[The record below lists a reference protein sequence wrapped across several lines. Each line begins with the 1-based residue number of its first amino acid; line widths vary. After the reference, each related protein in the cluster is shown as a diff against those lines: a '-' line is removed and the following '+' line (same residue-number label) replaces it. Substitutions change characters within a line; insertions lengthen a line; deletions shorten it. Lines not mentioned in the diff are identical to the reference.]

1 MYVLVL
7 KLEVYNAVSSP
18 RIMTMANQ
26 VLTINVT
33 ENVSVDVKNIFVL
46 FSGVLSSVIRLCFDN
61 ITAAHHQQDG
71 F

>member
-33 ENVSVDVKNIFVL
+33 ENVSVDVKNA
-46 FSGVLSSVIRLCFDN
+46 LCCS
-61 ITAAHHQQDG
+61 QVS
-71 F
+71 

>member
-33 ENVSVDVKNIFVL
+33 ENVSVDVKNVFVL

-61 ITAAHHQQDG
+61 ITAAHQQDG